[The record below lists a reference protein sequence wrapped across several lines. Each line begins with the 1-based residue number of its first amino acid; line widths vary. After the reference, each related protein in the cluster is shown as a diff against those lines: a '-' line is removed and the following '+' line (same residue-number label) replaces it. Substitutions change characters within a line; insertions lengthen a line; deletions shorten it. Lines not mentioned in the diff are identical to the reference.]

1 MKPRTQRITR
11 DNMLENLSRVRSELE
26 SGELSRDEAFR
37 LLDEAMHVI
46 HRQQESRRVAKR
58 AAEEAA
64 AAAGSLLLPMD

>member
-11 DNMLENLSRVRSELE
+11 DNLLENLSRVRTELE
-26 SGELSRDEAFR
+26 TGELSKAEACR

-46 HRQQESRRVAKR
+46 HRQQESRRVARR

-64 AAAGSLLLPMD
+64 AAAGSLLMPRD